1 MVPGLEGVVSSR
13 ATWAWERTERTSERY
28 FILKAIF
35 ASSIVII
42 SSFQKILGVE
52 LLFGN
57 ATPFNDAPQ
66 RAQWQL
72 LPLVIGDNHLF
83 ARIVI
88 PPFLM
93 AASLR
98 DESESVLL
106 QYSDNLVGLQS
117 W

>member
-1 MVPGLEGVVSSR
+1 VSSR
-13 ATWAWERTERTSERY
+13 ATWAWERTARTSERY
-28 FILKAIF
+28 FTLKAIF
-35 ASSIVII
+35 AFSIVII

-66 RAQWQL
+66 RAHWQL

-98 DESESVLL
+98 DDSESVLL
-106 QYSDNLVGLQS
+106 QYFDNLVGLQS